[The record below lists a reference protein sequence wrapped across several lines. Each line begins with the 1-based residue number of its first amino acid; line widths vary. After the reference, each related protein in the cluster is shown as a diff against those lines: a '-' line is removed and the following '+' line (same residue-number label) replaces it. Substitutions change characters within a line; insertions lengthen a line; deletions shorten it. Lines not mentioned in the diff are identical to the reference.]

1 MGKRLVACTLTALL
15 LGSCSS
21 DGASVAQPDDE
32 FLDSVESLCRD
43 AAQAIRKL
51 DVEDARAPDDLLD
64 ILSGTADD
72 LSSLAPPRSVAKAYD
87 QYTSNLDDQVAQ
99 IDALASA
106 RAAGDTT
113 TELAVGDQI
122 DALRSDNDG
131 LVNTLRISSC
141 RGITP
146 ARGLSVAASVGPV
159 GPPPDTTFD
168 TIDTTPDTTPGTDV
182 VTPNTPLPIDD
193 PSAGTGDTTGDTAST
208 QTLAAYDASA
218 AFQPID
224 GYTWG
229 TVDVVGT
236 FTPGDDAVVGPIV
249 ASYGVGVMESTDGTS
264 VLIYATTLVDG
275 VAWTAESTQ
284 SYYGFELA
292 GDGTDVTLPTS
303 GLAARVKAPAY
314 EGTDVAVCTLGTQ
327 GFAIF
332 ADAGTDV
339 SGLLDRFVTAQG
351 G

>member
-1 MGKRLVACTLTALL
+1 MAKRLVACTLTALL
-15 LGSCSS
+15 FGSCSS

-51 DVEDARAPDDLLD
+51 DVEDTGAPGELLD

-72 LSSLAPPRSVAKAYD
+72 LSSLDPPRSVAKAYD
-87 QYTSNLDDQVAQ
+87 QYTTNLDDQVSQ
-99 IDALASA
+99 IEVLASA
-106 RAAGDTT
+106 RAAGDTDA
-113 TELAVGDQI
+113 ELSAGDEI
-122 DALRSDNDG
+122 DVLRADSDG
-131 LVNTLRISSC
+131 IVNTLRISSC
-141 RGITP
+141 RGVTP
-146 ARGLSVAASVGPV
+146 ARGLAGAASVGPV
-159 GPPPDTTFD
+159 GTPL
-168 TIDTTPDTTPGTDV
+168 DTTPDTDVVTPDTDV

-193 PSAGTGDTTGDTAST
+193 PSASTGDTSTEDTAST
-208 QTLAAYDASA
+208 QTLAAYDAST

-236 FTPGDDAVVGPIV
+236 FTPGDNEVLGPIV

-264 VLIYATTLVDG
+264 VFVYATTLVDG
-275 VAWTAESTQ
+275 VSWTPESTE

-303 GLAARVKAPAY
+303 GLAARVKAPAF
-314 EGTDVAVCTLGTQ
+314 EGTDVAVCTRGTQ

-339 SGLLDRFVTAQG
+339 AGLLDRFVTAQG